1 MQPIPEPSL
10 AELGRT
16 LDRIER
22 DLGRRLDEMKTAF
35 ETAFEH
41 AVTAE
46 VYEAHRQAMADQI
59 AGALDKVADLRSDFE
74 DMRAELVEE
83 KKETAACTS
92 ARSCRCSCWSP
103 ARRCSPRSGSSRR
116 DATRG

>member
-1 MQPIPEPSL
+1 MTQAMPEPSL

-22 DLGRRLDEMKTAF
+22 DLGRRLDDMKTAF

-46 VYEAHRQAMADQI
+46 VYEAHRQAMVDHI
-59 AGALDKVADLRSDFE
+59 AGALDKVADLRKDFE
-74 DMRAELVEE
+74 ELREELAEE
-83 KKETAACTS
+83 KKERRADRRTYLGAFLSLLVAVVAA
-92 ARSCRCSCWSP
+92 ALLV
-103 ARRCSPRSGSSRR
+103 ALGLK
-116 DATRG
+116 

>member
-83 KKETAACTS
+83 KKERRADRRMYIGAFLSLLVLVAGAALL
-92 ARSCRCSCWSP
+92 AALRLK
-103 ARRCSPRSGSSRR
+103 
-116 DATRG
+116 